1 VTTSHSPGA
10 LKGHTAFPAPNSRE
24 WNVSLL
30 NSPAGNARYGGDW
43 CDALAVSDDALA
55 LTIGDVSGRGE
66 SAAET
71 MEIMR
76 AAVLS
81 NIDENAQPSEVLS
94 VANTVAYS
102 RRSGLIVTA
111 IVAILNRRR
120 RTLTFANA
128 GHPAPLIMT
137 PSLHGFLAQ
146 DVGDLPLGIFPK
158 HRAADYVV
166 ALPTDALIVLYT
178 DGVTEHERDIL
189 RGERA
194 LVEACRAAYDGHVPD
209 LATAIAEH
217 VFQECRG
224 HDDAAVTALRELPK
238 LRSAPNTKR
247 VARVEQTFSH

>member
-1 VTTSHSPGA
+1 
-10 LKGHTAFPAPNSRE
+10 
-24 WNVSLL
+24 
-30 NSPAGNARYGGDW
+30 
-43 CDALAVSDDALA
+43 
-55 LTIGDVSGRGE
+55 
-66 SAAET
+66 